1 MKIGSQNMRP
11 LIGPGLVL
19 AVVAALTLMVISYAE
34 GLVESRKVL
43 RDTAQR
49 QLDDAQRKHANAG
62 AEKELITRYLGPYSA
77 LQDAGFVGGEQ
88 RINWVDSLRTANR
101 AAGLFGVNYDI
112 GQQEAYPLAKDLG
125 AGDLPLKQSPMKLT
139 LPLLHEGDLMA
150 FFRSLAA
157 QRAGMFMLNGCN
169 IRRTGIVPPSGTQAN
184 LTAECEVAWITVDDT
199 QEKSGQRP

>member
-1 MKIGSQNMRP
+1 MKTGPQSVRP
-11 LIGPGLVL
+11 LVGPALVL
-19 AVVAALTLMVISYAE
+19 VIAAALTLMAIWYAE
-34 GLVESRKVL
+34 GLVESRQQL

-49 QLDDAQRKHANAG
+49 QLADARQKHANAG
-62 AEKELITRYLGPYSA
+62 AEKALITRYLAPYSA

-101 AAGLFGVNYDI
+101 TAGLFGVNYDI
-112 GQQEAYPLAKDLG
+112 GQQEAYPLARDLG

-157 QRAGMFMLNGCN
+157 QRAGMFMLNGCS

-199 QEKSGQRP
+199 QAKVGQRP

>member
-1 MKIGSQNMRP
+1 MKTGPQNVWS
-11 LIGPGLVL
+11 LVGPALVL
-19 AVVAALTLMVISYAE
+19 VIAAALTLMAIWYAE
-34 GLVESRKVL
+34 GLVANRQQL

-49 QLDDAQRKHANAG
+49 QRVDADKKHANAG
-62 AEKELITRYLGPYSA
+62 AEKKLITDYLAPYSA

-88 RINWVDSLRTANR
+88 RIDWVDSLRTANR

-112 GQQEAYPLAKDLG
+112 GQQEAYPLARDLG

-157 QRAGMFMLNGCN
+157 QRAGLFMLNGCN
-169 IRRTGIVPPSGTQAN
+169 LRRTGIVPPSGTQAN

-199 QEKSGQRP
+199 QAKAGQRP